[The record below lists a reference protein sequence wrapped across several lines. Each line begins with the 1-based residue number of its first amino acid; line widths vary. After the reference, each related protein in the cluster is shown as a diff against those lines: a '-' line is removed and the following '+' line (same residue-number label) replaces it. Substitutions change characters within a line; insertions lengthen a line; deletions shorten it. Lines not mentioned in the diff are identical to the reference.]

1 MTAAERRIELTTLR
15 DTALACTQ
23 CRLHKSRT
31 TVVFGSGDPD
41 ADLMIIG
48 EGPGQREDEQGLPFV
63 GRSGELLDTLLA
75 EIGLSRENGVYIA
88 NVVKC
93 RPPKNRDP
101 RPDEIDAC
109 KGYLRQ
115 QLVLVDPSVVLTLGN
130 FSSKLLLRTDTGIT
144 RLRGHA
150 YPWWGGR
157 HLVPTFHPA
166 AALRGSARVLEDMRY
181 DFALVR
187 AGIDGNLEG
196 KPEPG
201 SADDEVM
208 TAQTS
213 PPPDTTEPGN
223 GDATTGAEQLD
234 LFG

>member
-1 MTAAERRIELTTLR
+1 MTAETRHIELGALER
-15 DTALACTQ
+15 TALVCTN
-23 CRLHKSRT
+23 CRLHEGRT
-31 TVVFGSGDPD
+31 NVVFGAGDMD

-75 EIGLSRENGVYIA
+75 EIGLSRQHGVYIA

-109 KGYLRQ
+109 KSYLRKQ
-115 QLVLVDPSVVLTLGN
+115 IVLVDPRVVLTLGN
-130 FSSKLLLRTDTGIT
+130 FSSKLLLRTETGIT

-150 YPWWGGR
+150 YPWWQGR

-166 AALRGSARVLEDMRY
+166 AALRGSARVLEDMRF
-181 DFALVR
+181 DFGLVR
-187 AGIDGNLEG
+187 AVIDGSLQVE
-196 KPEPG
+196 PEPG
-201 SADDEVM
+201 TPGGEAAE
-208 TAQTS
+208 QTNPS
-213 PPPDTTEPGN
+213 PNTTDPGE
-223 GDATTGAEQLD
+223 GEAAAGGAQLD